1 MAASKGQMTSSAPRG
16 TGPLSPR
23 GAGRAVPVRA
33 AKKILGPV
41 LRGSLR
47 AARWGTPRAAGTVP
61 LGAPRAERERAAAY
75 PARYP
80 AASRTRPL
88 PARARTGG
96 GVGPAQRAMR

>member
-16 TGPLSPR
+16 TGPLDPR
-23 GAGRAVPVRA
+23 GAGPAAPARA

-47 AARWGTPRAAGTVP
+47 AARWGTPRA
-61 LGAPRAERERAAAY
+61 EREHAAAY

-80 AASRTRPL
+80 RASRTRPL
-88 PARARTGG
+88 PTRARTGG
-96 GVGPAQRAMR
+96 VVGPAQGAMR

>member
-1 MAASKGQMTSSAPRG
+1 MAASEGQMTRSTPRG

-23 GAGRAVPVRA
+23 GAGRAAPART

-41 LRGSLR
+41 LRASLR
-47 AARWGTPRAAGTVP
+47 ATRWGTPRAAGTVP
-61 LGAPRAERERAAAY
+61 WGTPRAEREHAAAY
-75 PARYP
+75 PRYP
-80 AASRTRPL
+80 GASRTRPL